1 MPPSLPGVRTCSD
14 GSSNG
19 RDDDRFQFVIKLPP
33 VAFRRKAVI
42 PHQNQPVGFQ
52 SELGVNDAPTKRCH
66 KKEGEMISDVEI
78 PNIVNTD
85 SMRFAEIFKNRKNVT
100 IGIVSKLNPSNRAN
114 LVILVLWTSRD

>member
-1 MPPSLPGVRTCSD
+1 
-14 GSSNG
+14 
-19 RDDDRFQFVIKLPP
+19 
-33 VAFRRKAVI
+33 
-42 PHQNQPVGFQ
+42 
-52 SELGVNDAPTKRCH
+52 
-66 KKEGEMISDVEI
+66 MISDVEI